1 MTIDRS
7 ALIAM
12 MRTGDIDAERAGEL
26 SAAIEQDLRSRL
38 PKSDLR
44 LRAAVDGP
52 VEIARD
58 RLGIPHIRATTSPD
72 LYFGLGFALAQDRLW
87 QMDMLRRRGQG
98 RLSEVLGE
106 TSLSSDI
113 AHRTIG
119 LDRQAE
125 ADASAVSETTAAV
138 VAAFVAGVNRS
149 IETSAGNLPI
159 EFDLLSYEPDPW
171 RIADVYAAIR
181 GFWWQLNG
189 RLFSIIAG
197 EAGLRWLPE
206 GPLRDA
212 FMTPEFNNQTIL
224 PSDDAGQHGGHT
236 GSDDGKTG
244 SNNWAVAGSRTQ
256 SGAGVL
262 GSDPHLPFTLPSTW
276 YECRLTGPEDDAAG
290 AIFAAAP
297 GLFFGRNQHLAWGI
311 TNNNTSLRDLYIE
324 ETDPENPET
333 YREGSDWV
341 PFTVSTVD
349 IPVRDR
355 APESLTIRE
364 TRRGPL
370 VNHLVTQLDP
380 AGDPPVSLR
389 WVGQQPIDNISCLIA
404 ANRARD
410 WQEFRASLK
419 TWVTPTFNWVVA
431 GTDGSVGYQCSAS
444 IPVRGQ
450 STRGL
455 RRANEPLDAW
465 TGYVDYDAMPRIDAP
480 ASGFV
485 DSANNRTASPDFPI
499 PMYGQFASGDR
510 ATRIRQVL
518 TDASGFDGAACEAL
532 QHDTF
537 APYAERLVSLVIEQL
552 GDVSDPEIGDFV
564 ACLSGWDYHYD
575 LDSGEP
581 VLFESFRKRWVDRV
595 FAERFP
601 AHITGAVAG
610 QGSVATKVLE
620 VPELGWFTGPIEP
633 ALRECAVAALRDV
646 RERYGDDPAGWRW
659 GDVHLAHFRHPLSNA
674 FTAAHFDVG
683 PAGVSGSVFTV
694 RNTGLGGTF
703 TATSGAELLFVADLS
718 SDAVQV
724 CQNMGQSGQPGSP
737 HYQDQFA
744 SWIAETYHDIPFGSE
759 LPEADRA
766 GYVHLTPAE

>member
-7 ALIAM
+7 ALMAM
-12 MRTGDIDAERAGEL
+12 MRAGDSDLTSEL
-26 SAAIEQDLRSRL
+26 SAAIENDLRSRL
-38 PKSDLR
+38 PKPDLR
-44 LRAAVDGP
+44 LRAAVTGP
-52 VEIARD
+52 VDIARD
-58 RLGIPHIRATTSPD
+58 KLGIPHIRATTSPD

-87 QMDMLRRRGQG
+87 QMDVLRRRGQG
-98 RLSEVLGE
+98 RLAEVLGE
-106 TSLSSDI
+106 SSLSSDI
-113 AHRTIG
+113 AHRTID

-125 ADASAVSETTAAV
+125 ADAVALSETTAAV
-138 VAAFVAGVNRS
+138 VSAFVAGVNRS
-149 IETSAGNLPI
+149 IESSAENLPI
-159 EFDLLSYEPDPW
+159 EFDLLSYEPEPW
-171 RIADVYAAIR
+171 RIVDVYAAIR

-189 RLFSIIAG
+189 RLFSIVAG

-206 GPLRDA
+206 GPLLDA
-212 FMTPEFNNQTIL
+212 FMTPEFSNETIL
-224 PSDDAGQHGGHT
+224 PSGGAELQGGQT
-236 GSDDGKTG
+236 GSDDGRTG
-244 SNNWAVAGSRTQ
+244 SNNWAVAGSRTR

-276 YECRLTGPEDDAAG
+276 YECRLSGPDDDAAG

-324 ETDPENPET
+324 ETEPGNPES
-333 YREGSDWV
+333 YREGSDWI
-341 PFTVSTVD
+341 PFATRTAE

-355 APESLTIRE
+355 QPVSLTIRE

-370 VNHLVTQLDP
+370 VNHLLTQLDP
-380 AGDPPVSLR
+380 AGDPPLSLR
-389 WVGQQPIDNISCLIA
+389 WVGQQPIDNIACLIA

-410 WQEFRASLK
+410 WQDFRAALK

-431 GTDGSVGYQCSAS
+431 GVDGSVGYQCAAS
-444 IPVRGQ
+444 IPIRGQ

-480 ASGFV
+480 ETGFV
-485 DSANNRTASPDFPI
+485 DSANNRTAAPSFPV

-518 TDASGFDGAACEAL
+518 RDAAGFDGSASETL

-537 APYAERLVSLVIEQL
+537 APYAERLVSLVVEQL
-552 GDVSDPEIGDFV
+552 SDVSDPEISDFV
-564 ACLSGWDYHYD
+564 EYLSGWDYHYD
-575 LDSGEP
+575 LDSGAP
-581 VLFESFRKRWVDRV
+581 VLFESFRKRWVDRA

-601 AHITGAVAG
+601 DHIAGAVAG

-620 VPELGWFTGPIEP
+620 DPELGWFMGPIEP
-633 ALRECAVAALRDV
+633 PLRECAVAALRDV

-659 GDVHLAHFRHPLSNA
+659 GDVHLAHFRHPLSNDL
-674 FTAAHFDVG
+674 TASHFDIG
-683 PAGVSGSVFTV
+683 PAGISGSVFTV
-694 RNTGLGGTF
+694 RNTGLGGNL

-718 SDAVQV
+718 RGAIQM

-737 HYQDQFA
+737 HYRDQFA
-744 SWIAETYHDIPFGSE
+744 SWIAGVYHDIPFGSD
-759 LPEADRA
+759 LPEADRTSL
-766 GYVHLTPAE
+766 VHLTPSE